1 MKKVWITL
9 AVAAMMTACGGEE
22 KPAAKADAGAAQTE
36 QGALANDSAKFSYA
50 IGMDIGQS
58 VKSLG
63 ADIDQDALTA
73 GIRDRLSGNTLQL
86 TQEEATKVQQ
96 AFFKARAEKQAA
108 ERKAMAEKNKAE
120 GEKFLAENAKKEG
133 VKTTD
138 SGLQYE
144 VIKQGD
150 GAMPKATDQVKVHYR
165 GTLLDGTEFDSS
177 YSRGQPV
184 TFPLNGVIKGWTEG
198 LQLMKVGS
206 KYRFW
211 LPASLAYG
219 EQGAGDKIAPNAT
232 LIFEVELLDI
242 VTPDSGK
249 KKAG

>member
-1 MKKVWITL
+1 MKKIWIAL
-9 AVAAMMTACGGEE
+9 AVTALMTACGEQE
-22 KPAAKADAGAAQTE
+22 KQAAKTEAGAAQTG
-36 QGALANDSAKFSYA
+36 QTQLASDNARFSYA

-73 GIRDRLSGNTLQL
+73 GIRDRLSGNTLKL

-108 ERKAMAEKNKAE
+108 ERKKLAEKNKVE
-120 GEKFLAENAKKEG
+120 GEKFLAENAKKKG

-144 VIKQGD
+144 VLKQGD
-150 GAMPKATDQVKVHYR
+150 GAKPKATDQVKVHYR

-198 LQLMKVGS
+198 LQLMPVGS
-206 KYRFW
+206 KYKFY

-219 EQGAGDKIAPNAT
+219 EQGAGNKIAPNAT

-242 VTPDSGK
+242 VTPDNGS